1 MQIGHGSQLIA
12 SVHVHMLT
20 FSNMLQNIL
29 CWSLA
34 RVTARTNR
42 SQFGRQPLLHK
53 LLAAGSVCV
62 CVRMLICRPAV
73 PRNARF
79 LDPVVLK
86 SVQQFVCIVV

>member
-34 RVTARTNR
+34 RVTARTK
-42 SQFGRQPLLHK
+42 SIPVWQTATAPQAV
-53 LLAAGSVCV
+53 AAGSVCV
-62 CVRMLICRPAV
+62 C
-73 PRNARF
+73 ARVD
-79 LDPVVLK
+79 L
-86 SVQQFVCIVV
+86 

>member
-53 LLAAGSVCV
+53 LLAAGVFV
-62 CVRMLICRPAV
+62 CVRVLICRPAV

-79 LDPVVLK
+79 LDL
-86 SVQQFVCIVV
+86 

>member
-20 FSNMLQNIL
+20 CSNMLQNIL
-29 CWSLA
+29 YWSLA

-62 CVRMLICRPAV
+62 RVRVLICRPAV
-73 PRNARF
+73 PRNAQF
-79 LDPVVLK
+79 LD
-86 SVQQFVCIVV
+86 Q